1 MPLQRLDYSIFY
13 EFLLFLAIILI
24 STKVLGL
31 FSRKVHMPA
40 VVGALAA
47 GIVLGPSVLKLIT
60 LDGTNG
66 VYLEIT
72 AEIGVIFLM
81 FSAGLETDLK
91 EIKANALA
99 SFIVALIGVIVPLIG
114 GFLGYALYFHTD
126 FTDYQEVL
134 KSVFIGVVLTATSV
148 SITVETLREL
158 GRLKGRVG
166 TTILGAAVIDD
177 ILGIIVLTIVTSLKD
192 TSVNPVTVMVK
203 IVLYFIV
210 IGILFFL
217 VSKCK
222 PLIESEGQKRR
233 VTVFALAFCFLLSY
247 ISEKFFGIAD
257 ITGAYIAGLIISNVQ
272 RSTYLE
278 SKFDTLSYLLLSPV
292 FFASIGLKVNL
303 PQMSVSIIMFAVALT
318 VVAVLTKIV
327 GCGLG
332 AKICGYKN
340 YQAKRIGVGMI
351 SRGEV
356 ALIVA
361 SKGSAL
367 GLMSSS
373 ILGPVIVVVVI
384 TTVITPILLKV
395 VFAPGTGPSTQ
406 VEDAKKVTSYYENRE
421 DNR

>member
-1 MPLQRLDYSIFY
+1 MESY

-40 VVGALAA
+40 VVGALVA
-47 GIVLGPSVLKLIT
+47 GIILGPSVLKLIT

-257 ITGAYIAGLIISNVQ
+257 ITGAYFAGLMLCSMKNGEYVKDRIN
-272 RSTYLE
+272 
-278 SKFDTLSYLLLSPV
+278 FPSYLFFSPV
-292 FFASIGLKVNL
+292 FFASIGIKTSLDGMTGSMVGFT
-303 PQMSVSIIMFAVALT
+303 IILLVIAL
-318 VVAVLTKIV
+318 LTKVI

-332 AKICGYKN
+332 AKFCRYTNKEAL
-340 YQAKRIGVGMI
+340 QIGVGMI

-361 SKGSAL
+361 QKGYQCGMLDDRFFAPIVL
-367 GLMSSS
+367 V
-373 ILGPVIVVVVI
+373 VIV
-384 TTVITPILLKV
+384 TTLITPILLKLV
-395 VFAPGTGPSTQ
+395 MHDKQSEQPEA
-406 VEDAKKVTSYYENRE
+406 
-421 DNR
+421 

>member
-1 MPLQRLDYSIFY
+1 MEYY

-40 VVGALAA
+40 VVGALVA
-47 GIVLGPSVLKLIT
+47 GIILGPSVLKLIT

-257 ITGAYIAGLIISNVQ
+257 ITGAYFAGLMLCSMKNGEYVKDRIN
-272 RSTYLE
+272 
-278 SKFDTLSYLLLSPV
+278 FPSYLFFSPV
-292 FFASIGLKVNL
+292 FFASIGIKTSLDGMTGSMVGFT
-303 PQMSVSIIMFAVALT
+303 IILLVIAL
-318 VVAVLTKIV
+318 LTKVI

-332 AKICGYKN
+332 AKFCRYTNKEAL
-340 YQAKRIGVGMI
+340 QIGVGMI

-361 SKGSAL
+361 QKGYQCGMLDDRFFAPIVL
-367 GLMSSS
+367 V
-373 ILGPVIVVVVI
+373 VIV
-384 TTVITPILLKV
+384 TTLITPILLKLV
-395 VFAPGTGPSTQ
+395 MHDKQSEQPA
-406 VEDAKKVTSYYENRE
+406 A
-421 DNR
+421 

>member
-1 MPLQRLDYSIFY
+1 MESY

-40 VVGALAA
+40 VVGALVA
-47 GIVLGPSVLKLIT
+47 GIILGPSVLKLIT

-126 FTDYQEVL
+126 FADYQEVL

-257 ITGAYIAGLIISNVQ
+257 ITGAYFAGLMLCSMKNGEYVKDRIN
-272 RSTYLE
+272 
-278 SKFDTLSYLLLSPV
+278 FPSYLFFSPV
-292 FFASIGLKVNL
+292 FFASIGIKTSLDGMTGSMVGFT
-303 PQMSVSIIMFAVALT
+303 IILLVISL
-318 VVAVLTKIV
+318 LTKVI

-332 AKICGYKN
+332 AKFCRYTNKEAL
-340 YQAKRIGVGMI
+340 QIGVGMI

-361 SKGSAL
+361 QKGYQCGMLDDRFFAPIVL
-367 GLMSSS
+367 V
-373 ILGPVIVVVVI
+373 VIV
-384 TTVITPILLKV
+384 TTLITPILLKLV
-395 VFAPGTGPSTQ
+395 MHDKQSEQPEA
-406 VEDAKKVTSYYENRE
+406 
-421 DNR
+421 

>member
-1 MPLQRLDYSIFY
+1 M
-13 EFLLFLAIILI
+13 
-24 STKVLGL
+24 
-31 FSRKVHMPA
+31 
-40 VVGALAA
+40 
-47 GIVLGPSVLKLIT
+47 
-60 LDGTNG
+60 
-66 VYLEIT
+66 
-72 AEIGVIFLM
+72 
-81 FSAGLETDLK
+81 K

-126 FTDYQEVL
+126 FADYQEVL

-247 ISEKFFGIAD
+247 VSEKFFGIAD
-257 ITGAYIAGLIISNVQ
+257 ITGAYFAGLMLCSMKNGEYVKDRIN
-272 RSTYLE
+272 
-278 SKFDTLSYLLLSPV
+278 FPSYLFFSPV
-292 FFASIGLKVNL
+292 FFASIGIKTSLDGMTGSMVGFT
-303 PQMSVSIIMFAVALT
+303 IILLVIAL
-318 VVAVLTKIV
+318 LTKVV

-332 AKICGYKN
+332 AKFCRYTNKEAL
-340 YQAKRIGVGMI
+340 QIGVGMI

-361 SKGSAL
+361 QKGYQCGMLDDRFFAPIVL
-367 GLMSSS
+367 V
-373 ILGPVIVVVVI
+373 VIV
-384 TTVITPILLKV
+384 TTLITPILLKLV
-395 VFAPGTGPSTQ
+395 MHDKQSEQPA
-406 VEDAKKVTSYYENRE
+406 A
-421 DNR
+421 

>member
-1 MPLQRLDYSIFY
+1 MESY

-47 GIVLGPSVLKLIT
+47 GIILGPSVLKLIT

-134 KSVFIGVVLTATSV
+134 KSVFIGVMLTATSV

-166 TTILGAAVIDD
+166 TSILGAAVIDD

-222 PLIESEGQKRR
+222 PLIENEGQKRR

-247 ISEKFFGIAD
+247 VSEKFFGIAD
-257 ITGAYIAGLIISNVQ
+257 ITGAYFAGLMLCSMKNGEYVKDRIN
-272 RSTYLE
+272 
-278 SKFDTLSYLLLSPV
+278 FPSYLFFSPV
-292 FFASIGLKVNL
+292 FFASIGLNISFDGFTL
-303 PQMSVSIIMFAVALT
+303 DLLWFSIAFVIVAL
-318 VVAVLTKIV
+318 VGKII
-327 GCGLG
+327 GCGLV
-332 AKICGYKN
+332 AKLFKN
-340 YQAKRIGVGMI
+340 NLKDSLKIGVGMMT
-351 SRGEV
+351 RGEV
-356 ALIVA
+356 ALIGA
-361 SKGSAL
+361 NKGLSVGL
-367 GLMSSS
+367 GEQRYFLAVILLIIVSS
-373 ILGPVIVVVVI
+373 ISV
-384 TTVITPILLKV
+384 PIILKLLFKGDSPEGGHPDEHETEEV
-395 VFAPGTGPSTQ
+395 PAEV
-406 VEDAKKVTSYYENRE
+406 
-421 DNR
+421 

>member
-1 MPLQRLDYSIFY
+1 MESY

-40 VVGALAA
+40 VVGALVA
-47 GIVLGPSVLKLIT
+47 GIILGPSVLKLIT

-257 ITGAYIAGLIISNVQ
+257 ITGAYFAGLMLCSMKNGEYVKDRIN
-272 RSTYLE
+272 
-278 SKFDTLSYLLLSPV
+278 FPSYLFFSPV
-292 FFASIGLKVNL
+292 FFASIGIKTSLDGMTGSMVGFT
-303 PQMSVSIIMFAVALT
+303 IILLVIAL
-318 VVAVLTKIV
+318 LTKVI

-332 AKICGYKN
+332 AKFCRYTNKEAL
-340 YQAKRIGVGMI
+340 QIGVGMI

-361 SKGSAL
+361 QKGYQCGMLDDRFFAPIVL
-367 GLMSSS
+367 V
-373 ILGPVIVVVVI
+373 VIV
-384 TTVITPILLKV
+384 TTLITPILLKLV
-395 VFAPGTGPSTQ
+395 MHDKQSEQPVA
-406 VEDAKKVTSYYENRE
+406 
-421 DNR
+421 

>member
-1 MPLQRLDYSIFY
+1 MESY

-40 VVGALAA
+40 VVGALVA
-47 GIVLGPSVLKLIT
+47 GIILGPSVLKLIT

-203 IVLYFIV
+203 NVLYFIV

-257 ITGAYIAGLIISNVQ
+257 ITGAYFAGLMLCSMKNGEYVKDRIN
-272 RSTYLE
+272 
-278 SKFDTLSYLLLSPV
+278 FPSYLFFSPV
-292 FFASIGLKVNL
+292 FFASIGIKTSLDGMTGSMVGFT
-303 PQMSVSIIMFAVALT
+303 IILLVIAL
-318 VVAVLTKIV
+318 LTKVI

-332 AKICGYKN
+332 AKFCRYTNKEAL
-340 YQAKRIGVGMI
+340 QIGVGMI

-361 SKGSAL
+361 QKGYQCGMLDDRFFAPIVL
-367 GLMSSS
+367 V
-373 ILGPVIVVVVI
+373 VIV
-384 TTVITPILLKV
+384 TTLITPILLKLV
-395 VFAPGTGPSTQ
+395 MHDKQSEQPEA
-406 VEDAKKVTSYYENRE
+406 
-421 DNR
+421 